1 MNLDVFH
8 NRLDGLKLG
17 QLQGRVIEVGPSFLF
32 SDGPLCAPGDICV
45 IRDHKKNEICRAE
58 VVGISTRRVT
68 LMPLD
73 PAPRLMPNFLVELV
87 DNQGDAIVGDSFGS
101 RMVDALGR
109 PIDFQGRLNL
119 TTVRP
124 LSGQVPAPLERASNN
139 QPLETGIKAVD
150 TLIPLAKGQRIGIF
164 AASGVGKT
172 TLVTQIA
179 RQTDCDRCILCL
191 VGERGREV
199 EAMWSSILSGVSA
212 AELTAVVATSDQPAA
227 LRVRVV
233 EQALAMAEFWRDQG
247 EDVVIIIDSITRY
260 AMALREVG
268 LAAGAPP
275 TMRAYTPNVFAALPR
290 VVERC
295 GAVVKGGSITGIFSV
310 LSETDDIDDPIVE
323 AMKSYLDGHIVLSRE
338 LAETGLFPAID
349 IPRSISRLAP
359 ELLSEDKLSL
369 SRAVV
374 SNLSIYRRSRMLI
387 ESGMY
392 KAGSDSKID
401 RAVAL
406 KDGLESFL
414 RQSSSERV
422 SRSQS
427 ESLLAALM
435 GGAHA

>member
-1 MNLDVFH
+1 
-8 NRLDGLKLG
+8 
-17 QLQGRVIEVGPSFLF
+17 
-32 SDGPLCAPGDICV
+32 
-45 IRDHKKNEICRAE
+45 
-58 VVGISTRRVT
+58 
-68 LMPLD
+68 
-73 PAPRLMPNFLVELV
+73 
-87 DNQGDAIVGDSFGS
+87 
-101 RMVDALGR
+101 
-109 PIDFQGRLNL
+109 
-119 TTVRP
+119 
-124 LSGQVPAPLERASNN
+124 
-139 QPLETGIKAVD
+139 
-150 TLIPLAKGQRIGIF
+150 
-164 AASGVGKT
+164 
-172 TLVTQIA
+172 
-179 RQTDCDRCILCL
+179 
-191 VGERGREV
+191 
-199 EAMWSSILSGVSA
+199 MWSSILSGVSA

-435 GGAHA
+435 GGAHG